1 MFNLT
6 GKTALVTGGSRGLGA
21 GICECLAEA
30 GANVALNYFSNSS
43 AAAEV
48 VDRIKMKGATAQAFP
63 ADITNQEQ
71 VQKLVD
77 DVRDNLDEPDI
88 VVVNATCVQELK
100 SIEEQSWQDY
110 ESMIAYFIKSPFLLM
125 KSLLP
130 CMKSKGYGRFINI
143 GSEVVEIGNENYSHY
158 VAAKGAQ
165 LGLTRSWAN
174 ELAAFG
180 ITVNL
185 VAPGWIPVERTADW
199 PQEAFDAYSAS
210 VPMQRQ
216 GCPADIGA
224 MVTFLASDE
233 ANFITG
239 QKIAVNGGNTL
250 L

>member
-30 GANVALNYFSNSS
+30 GANVALNYFSNNS
-43 AAAEV
+43 AAAKI
-48 VDRIKMKGATAQAFP
+48 VDLIRMKGGTAKIFQA
-63 ADITNQEQ
+63 DVTNQEQ

-77 DVRDNLDEPDI
+77 DVRSNWGDPDI
-88 VVVNATCVQELK
+88 VVVNATCIQELK
-100 SIEEQSWQDY
+100 SIEEQCWEDY
-110 ESMIAYFIKSPFLLM
+110 ESMIAYFVKSPFLLM
-125 KSLLP
+125 KSVLSG
-130 CMKSKGYGRFINI
+130 MKSKGYGRFINI

-165 LGLTRSWAN
+165 LGLTRSWAR
-174 ELAAFG
+174 ELATFG

-199 PQEAFDAYSAS
+199 PQEAFDAYSAN
-210 VPMQRQ
+210 VPMHRQ
-216 GCPADIGA
+216 GCPVDIGT

-233 ANFITG
+233 ANFLHFLKT
-239 QKIAVNGGNTL
+239 
-250 L
+250 